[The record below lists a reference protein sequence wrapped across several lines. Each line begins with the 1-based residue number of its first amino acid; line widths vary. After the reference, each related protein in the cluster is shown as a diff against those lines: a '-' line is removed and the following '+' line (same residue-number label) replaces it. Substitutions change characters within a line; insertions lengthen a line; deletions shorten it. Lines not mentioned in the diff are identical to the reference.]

1 MGDTVQMIEK
11 HYGHLA
17 HDAAEWELER
27 LEAFDDGTD
36 GRRMDAVQ
44 KAE

>member
-27 LEAFDDGTD
+27 LEAFDNGTT
-36 GRRMDAVQ
+36 GRKVDAEE
-44 KAE
+44 KAQ